1 MAPNRNDVT
10 TDLCIFFSFLFI
22 SIVNAEHSFA
32 FTSRL
37 RMSMGV
43 CFVLCSSTLYEW
55 HHSDEYAR
63 DHHFR
68 WYIWLDRV
76 LGSDAR
82 IVFCLYNLSWTLV
95 LSSSDKIT
103 MIIMMSTTMLDDST
117 TQLHTVADGWR
128 CCHYHKRIMHS
139 ICVCL
144 SMMKLHIAFRPS
156 AQSTLHSPIR
166 LNILK
171 RWGWDDYMS
180 QRHRT
185 RPWRDSTRM
194 PLAMAVNKYHHHHHL
209 RGDQT
214 PFVSI
219 ELHSIFIGM
228 ALLAGGNVESRF
240 TAVAKI
246 DSRPS
251 ECHYDGTRAQNWNF
265 EIATQKA
272 DATF

>member
-1 MAPNRNDVT
+1 MYFFFFSLHFHCQCRTFIRIHFSIANVNGCLFCVVLEHFVRMAPQRWI
-10 TDLCIFFSFLFI
+10 CQRPSFSMI
-22 SIVNAEHSFA
+22 YMAGSSA
-32 FTSRL
+32 RQW
-37 RMSMGV
+37 
-43 CFVLCSSTLYEW
+43 CSNSL
-55 HHSDEYAR
+55 H
-63 DHHFR
+63 
-68 WYIWLDRV
+68 
-76 LGSDAR
+76 
-82 IVFCLYNLSWTLV
+82 LSWTLV
-95 LSSSDKIT
+95 LSSSDKIS

-139 ICVCL
+139 VCVCL